1 MTATHDG
8 PSGAVLSIDRIR
20 SDFEVLDD
28 WEDRYRYIID
38 LGRALPPLA
47 PELHN
52 DITRVR
58 GCASQVWL
66 HTDLGKSVDGV
77 TVMRFTGDS
86 DALIVKGLVALVL
99 SIYDGHTPA
108 EVLSR
113 DARAILAALGLQ
125 ANLSQQRS
133 NGLNAMIDRIE
144 AEARKAQSEG

>member
-1 MTATHDG
+1 MSG
-8 PSGAVLSIDRIR
+8 PQDMSAAAPSFEQIM

-38 LGRALPPLA
+38 LGRSLKPLA
-47 PELHN
+47 PELHSEA
-52 DITRVR
+52 TRVR

-66 HTDLGKSVDGV
+66 HTCMETGADGQK
-77 TVMRFTGDS
+77 VMRFTGDS

-99 SIYDGHTPA
+99 SIVDGHTPSA
-108 EVLSR
+108 VLAK
-113 DARAILAALGLQ
+113 DARAALAHLGLQ

-144 AEARKAQSEG
+144 AEARRAA

>member
-8 PSGAVLSIDRIR
+8 PSGASLTIDKIR

-38 LGRALPPLA
+38 LGRVLPPLPA
-47 PELHN
+47 ELHN
-52 DITRVR
+52 EITRVR

-66 HTDLGKSVDGV
+66 HTHLGKGADGE
-77 TVMRFTGDS
+77 TVMRFIGDS
-86 DALIVKGLVALVL
+86 DALIVKGLVAFVL
-99 SIYDGHTPA
+99 AIYDGHTPA
-108 EVLSR
+108 EILSR
-113 DARAILAALGLQ
+113 DARAILASLGLQ

-144 AEARKAQSEG
+144 AEARKARSEG

>member
-1 MTATHDG
+1 MSAPKG
-8 PSGAVLSIDRIR
+8 LSAAAPSFEQIK

-38 LGRALPPLA
+38 LGRSLKPLA
-47 PELHN
+47 PELHCET
-52 DITRVR
+52 TRVR

-66 HTDLGKSVDGV
+66 HTTIETGADGRR
-77 TVMRFTGDS
+77 VMRFTGDS

-99 SIYDGHTPA
+99 SIVDGHTPSD
-108 EVLSR
+108 VLAQ
-113 DARAILAALGLQ
+113 DARAALARLGLQ

-144 AEARKAQSEG
+144 AEASKAA